1 MCNSYDTTVERISYD
16 FISLMATANS
26 KQVIDATGV
35 VDVFDVGNKP
45 SCITFYGG
53 RLWIATHNILF
64 KSKMVAYYYDKR
76 TTGSQ
81 A

>member
-1 MCNSYDTTVERISYD
+1 
-16 FISLMATANS
+16 MATANS

-45 SCITFYGG
+45 SCITYYGG

-64 KSKMVAYYYDKR
+64 RSKMVAYYYDKKGR
-76 TTGSQ
+76 Q
-81 A
+81 AHKPEHIYDTCQSAGRYI

>member
-1 MCNSYDTTVERISYD
+1 
-16 FISLMATANS
+16 MATANS

-45 SCITFYGG
+45 SCITYYGG

-64 KSKMVAYYYDKR
+64 KSKMVAYYYDKKYR
-76 TTGSQ
+76 KIAACEQ
-81 A
+81 